1 MKTTYLFFALLASLG
16 SLVGLPRL
24 LRAAEPEWK
33 LGLAEVKITRE
44 GAVALAGYASRN
56 HPFEKVNTDLY
67 AKALSLEDRDGHV
80 GVIVTTDLIGLTAAI
95 AEPVCERLAA
105 KTGLK
110 REQILLSSSHI
121 HTGPAVTLDLK
132 ERESKTS
139 PDDQQRTIAYTK
151 WLQDRLVEVVERSM
165 AKRDPPRLRW

>member
-1 MKTTYLFFALLASLG
+1 MRRIICFVGIFLG
-16 SLVGLPRL
+16 IAIFQGAEI
-24 LRAAEPEWK
+24 RADEPDWK
-33 LGLAEVKITRE
+33 VGLAEVKITPERPL
-44 GAVALAGYASRN
+44 ALAGYASRN
-56 HPFEKVNTDLY
+56 HPFEKVTTDLY

-139 PDDQQRTIAYTK
+139 SDDQQRTVEYT
-151 WLQDRLVEVVERSM
+151 R
-165 AKRDPPRLRW
+165 